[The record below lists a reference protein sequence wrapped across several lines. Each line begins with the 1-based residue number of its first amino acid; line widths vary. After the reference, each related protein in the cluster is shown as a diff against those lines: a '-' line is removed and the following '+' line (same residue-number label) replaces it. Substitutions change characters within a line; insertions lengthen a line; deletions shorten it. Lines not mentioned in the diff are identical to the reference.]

1 MKWLSYLQ
9 IRRPALDAVLRAR
22 FAPGDRVSIR
32 QDSLPKSGSPPY
44 YVHGRYGVVEE
55 VCRAITN
62 PECVTA
68 DTVVT
73 PPRHVYRMRF
83 SAREVWPESPGAAGD
98 TLAINIS
105 EDWLEPTPVTLPRP
119 IAPAIGSDPHQRQAY
134 ATHGKSARG
143 LDPRPIAAAVVPAD

>member
-9 IRRPALDAVLRAR
+9 IRRPALNAALRAR

-32 QDSLPKSGSPPY
+32 QDSLLKSGSPPY
-44 YVHGRYGVVEE
+44 YVHGKYGVVEE

-62 PECVTA
+62 PKCVTA
-68 DTVVT
+68 DTFIT

-83 SAREVWPESPGAAGD
+83 SAREVWPESPGAPGD

-105 EDWLEPTPVTLPRP
+105 EDWLEPSPVTLPGP
-119 IAPAIGSDPHQRQAY
+119 IAPAFQIRPTPTY

-143 LDPRPIAAAVVPAD
+143 LGRAQ